1 MEDTKKKKERE
12 KESQWC
18 VAIDASLINTFEF
31 LRQIFFF
38 FFFFLIDRSITN
50 PSNDRLVI
58 SIVITII
65 INIIIII
72 IITIIIIIMDY

>member
-31 LRQIFFF
+31 LRQIFF

>member
-38 FFFFLIDRSITN
+38 FFFFVRSFDNESFERPTG
-50 PSNDRLVI
+50 DQ
-58 SIVITII
+58 
-65 INIIIII
+65 
-72 IITIIIIIMDY
+72 YCYYYYY